1 MAGNANTTSFMLSS
15 ATLML
20 GPEADLHNLNTAA
33 HSLGLVKNVQ
43 FTADPQYVEL
53 TQGIRNSVVMSV
65 RNADGLKVSGEVY
78 EFTAKNLAYGA
89 GLDGSDA
96 AYTIDDDTIWLSAA
110 SITAAA
116 TAITY
121 TGDVSADISVG
132 DYLFLQKNESDYVHI
147 VKVTAIAYVDP
158 TTTITFTGWAIPTGM
173 TFPAGTR
180 IGKVAKIEFGAT
192 TAQDCYAAKIVGLLP
207 KDNTPFTIMLPKVKI
222 TRGLSI
228 AFATDNF
235 TNMPFELTPYAMAAD
250 DAMYATYGDA
260 TAILFPR

>member
-1 MAGNANTTSFMLSS
+1 MAGNANTTQFMLSS
-15 ATLML
+15 ATLMI
-20 GPEADLHNLNTAA
+20 GPLADLHNLNTVA

-65 RNADGLKVSGEVY
+65 RNADGLKISGEVY
-78 EFTAKNLAYGA
+78 EFTAENIAYGA

-96 AYTIDDDTIWLSAA
+96 AYSVSQTTWASKT

-116 TAITY
+116 TAIVVV
-121 TGDVSADISVG
+121 GDISALIAVG
-132 DYLFLQKNESDYVHI
+132 DYLFLQKTESDYVHI
-147 VKVTAIAYVDP
+147 VRCTAIAYSDP
-158 TTTITFTGWAIPTGM
+158 DTTITFTGWAIPTGM
-173 TFPAGTR
+173 TFPVATR

-192 TAQDCYAAKIVGLLP
+192 TAQEAYAAKIVGLLP

-228 AFATDNF
+228 SFATDNF
-235 TNMPFELTPYAMAAD
+235 TNMPFELTPYAMASD